1 MNAPTAEEHLGLVH
15 LCANRFRGR
24 GMEYE
29 DLYSAGCIGLLKAIK
44 AFDCTR
50 GVQFSTYA
58 VPVILGE
65 IKRLFRDGGAVKVS
79 RSLKEHAMQIQ
90 QLQEQFQQKHGR
102 AATLTELAE
111 RSGLSEEVIAES
123 LCAAQ
128 PPISLTT
135 AAEEA
140 PLEIPVPAPDT
151 ELENLFALRQVL
163 QILPQADRKLLQYRY
178 FQNLTQTETAKRLGI
193 SQVQVSRKEKRF
205 YPVCDRN
212 CCLNCIPLFCRDL
225 SMKKWLKAFSLGHTK
240 GGGETH
246 GISKGDDFRH
256 SHIGI
261 NGVKRR
267 RKNGTAAGNSGN
279 WQQGCT
285 G

>member
-1 MNAPTAEEHLGLVH
+1 M
-15 LCANRFRGR
+15 
-24 GMEYE
+24 
-29 DLYSAGCIGLLKAIK
+29 LKAIK
-44 AFDCTR
+44 AFDCTH

-193 SQVQVSRKEKRF
+193 SQVQVSRKEKK
-205 YPVCDRN
+205 
-212 CCLNCIPLFCRDL
+212 IL
-225 SMKKWLKAFSLGHTK
+225 SRLRQELLS
-240 GGGETH
+240 
-246 GISKGDDFRH
+246 
-256 SHIGI
+256 
-261 NGVKRR
+261 
-267 RKNGTAAGNSGN
+267 
-279 WQQGCT
+279 
-285 G
+285 

>member
-29 DLYSAGCIGLLKAIK
+29 DLYSAGCIGLLKAVK

-111 RSGLSEEVIAES
+111 S

-128 PPISLTT
+128 PPLSLTT

-193 SQVQVSRKEKRF
+193 SQVQVSRKEKK
-205 YPVCDRN
+205 
-212 CCLNCIPLFCRDL
+212 IL
-225 SMKKWLKAFSLGHTK
+225 SRLRQELLS
-240 GGGETH
+240 
-246 GISKGDDFRH
+246 
-256 SHIGI
+256 
-261 NGVKRR
+261 
-267 RKNGTAAGNSGN
+267 
-279 WQQGCT
+279 
-285 G
+285 

>member
-29 DLYSAGCIGLLKAIK
+29 DLYSAGCIGLLKAVK

-111 RSGLSEEVIAES
+111 RSGLSEEIIAES

-128 PPISLTT
+128 PPLSLTT

-140 PLEIPVPAPDT
+140 PWKF
-151 ELENLFALRQVL
+151 LFLHRTPNWKICL
-163 QILPQADRKLLQYRY
+163 LCGKCCKSCRKL
-178 FQNLTQTETAKRLGI
+178 T
-193 SQVQVSRKEKRF
+193 
-205 YPVCDRN
+205 RN
-212 CCLNCIPLFCRDL
+212 CCNIAIFKTSRRPKPQSGLVSLKCRFPEKKKDFIPFATGIVVLIAHRFFVGICR
-225 SMKKWLKAFSLGHTK
+225 
-240 GGGETH
+240 
-246 GISKGDDFRH
+246 
-256 SHIGI
+256 
-261 NGVKRR
+261 
-267 RKNGTAAGNSGN
+267 
-279 WQQGCT
+279 
-285 G
+285 